1 MAFEMK
7 PFNNS
12 LFDMSSSDM
21 FKDFGRRFFAD
32 FPKQGM
38 KTDIREVEDFYV
50 VEAEL
55 PGIDKENINIEFN
68 SGILTIEGQ
77 QSVDNEAKDEN
88 GKVIHSERSYNNI
101 KRQFNFEHIDE
112 TGISANFDH
121 GILNITLP
129 KSNSETSSKHIEIQ

>member
-12 LFDMSSSDM
+12 LFDMSSGDM

-32 FPKQGM
+32 FPDQGM
-38 KTDIREVEDFYV
+38 KTDIREIEDSYV

-55 PGIDKENINIEFN
+55 PGIDKENINIGFN
-68 SGILTIEGQ
+68 NGILTIEGQ

-101 KRQFNFEHIDE
+101 KRQFNFDHIDE
-112 TGISANFDH
+112 TNISANFDN

-129 KSNSETSSKHIEIQ
+129 KSNSETSSKRIEIQ